1 MKPSRKFSKVAS
13 VTMIVLAMTTLAS
26 CINPMSIWF
35 PPDVEYFAENTTTA
49 SWYVDNATGNDANPG
64 TKDKPLRTIQVAANR
79 IRSKFRDD
87 AINAFRIY
95 VSSGT
100 YTPGNGLVSEGEYGL
115 YIGIEHFS
123 LPPPPITLS
132 FGWDAAFAV
141 QADDNPTVF
150 DTQGLLAQPYYFHTN
165 EFMNV
170 TIEGTIL
177 PSP

>member
-1 MKPSRKFSKVAS
+1 MKDLLKYNMVVTVAG
-13 VTMIVLAMTTLAS
+13 VVLATATLAS

-35 PPDVEYFAENTTTA
+35 PPDVEYVAEDAITA

-64 TKDKPLRTIQVAANR
+64 TKDEPLRTMQVAVNR

-87 AINAFRIY
+87 AINAFKIY
-95 VSSGT
+95 ITGGN

-115 YIGIEHFS
+115 YIGLEHFS

-141 QADDNPTVF
+141 QAAGTPTIF
-150 DTQGLLAQPYYFHTN
+150 DTQGLLASPYYFHTN
-165 EFMNV
+165 EFMHVN
-170 TIEGTIL
+170 IEGSIL
-177 PSP
+177 PLP